1 MQLHE
6 LQANL
11 CKNSEQVYSLRL
23 LLTISF
29 GLCTA
34 LGTFGG
40 QVPAPAKSPATAQ
53 TRIHNSKR
61 EREAYERGLKAEKQK
76 NWPMAFAAYTE
87 AAQQDPTKPEYLL
100 RREFARSQLV
110 SASVDRAERDALTGH
125 LAEAREELGAAL
137 VLDPSDEMIRE
148 RLAQLAPSS
157 AAALRQLM
165 IEPAGVVRLEP
176 LTGTRNFDYRGD
188 TMSAYEAVAREFG
201 VDASFDVELQSKP
214 VHLRISNVDFTTAMR
229 VLGDMTG
236 TFWRPLTNRL
246 FFVAADTPEKR
257 RAYDL
262 SVVSTV
268 ELPASETANDMTE
281 VLRIVRD
288 IAGITRAQLNSSAR
302 TITMRASPQA
312 VSVATNLLDQLKQPR
327 GEMVLEVEILEVD
340 RNAAS
345 QIGITPPTSL
355 SAFSLTPQQIQTA
368 QSGVAGLIAVIEQLF
383 GPTSALSGLGA
394 NQIASLVGSGQVGI
408 GSLIPPLIAFGGG
421 KTTFL
426 ATLPG
431 AAAAFSDT
439 LNVVRSGKRVLLRA
453 EDDKPVTFFV
463 GDRVPITLAQFSSG
477 VTSPSFIPVVSSS
490 LFPRT
495 DIATGKN
502 PVAIVASGFNADSNV
517 DLADANHDDN
527 TVSIFLGNGDG
538 TFTSKVTLTTG
549 LGPVA
554 LVTADLNNDSI
565 PDLAVV
571 NQTDDT
577 VSIFLGNGDGTFTP
591 QGVFATGKNSVAAV
605 AADFNGDGHT
615 DLAVVNQG
623 DNTVSILLGNG
634 DGTFQPQ
641 TVISPGQGPSAIATA
656 DFNNDGKA
664 DLAITNQS
672 ANTVSIFLG
681 NGDGTFAG
689 KGTLP
694 TGTLP
699 VAIAAGQ
706 FNVNTNT
713 NIGLVVVNQTD
724 NTISN
729 FLGNGDGTFKANGT
743 SALGGNSTT
752 GNKPAAITTGDFN
765 VDGRTDLAIS
775 DKSADLVDVLIANG
789 DGTFASPLQL
799 PTGTG
804 PMGLVTGEFLGAA
817 HPPDLAVTDST
828 ANTISVIL
836 DNATFSSTNNAAAP
850 IPFPSSQYEDIGLKM
865 KATPHIHADD
875 EVTLELHFELRS
887 LTGTSVN
894 NIPVISNQ
902 TIDQTVRVKDGET
915 TALAGIIESQEM
927 RAINGT
933 PGAAELGPFG
943 LLGSKRSRQNDKTE
957 LLILVT
963 PRVVS
968 WNPRTAKPI
977 YAGRAPV
984 DVGGFV
990 SSPIR
995 PVP

>member
-1 MQLHE
+1 M
-6 LQANL
+6 
-11 CKNSEQVYSLRL
+11 RL
-23 LLTISF
+23 LLAIGF
-29 GLCTA
+29 CLCAA

-40 QVPAPAKSPATAQ
+40 QVQTPAKSPSEVVQ
-53 TRIHNSKR
+53 KR
-61 EREAYERGLKAEKQK
+61 NYDSQRAKETYERGLKAEKQK
-76 NWPMAFAAYTE
+76 NWPTAFAAYTE
-87 AAQQDPTKPEYLL
+87 AAQQDSAKPEYLL

-110 SASVDRAERDALTGH
+110 SASMDRAERDALTGH
-125 LAEAREELGAAL
+125 LAEAREELDAAL
-137 VLDPSDEMIRE
+137 VLDPSDEMVRE

-157 AAALRQLM
+157 AAVLRRLM
-165 IEPAGVVRLEP
+165 TEPGGVVRLEP
-176 LTGTRNFDYRGD
+176 LTGMHSFDYRGD
-188 TMSAYEAVAREFG
+188 TMSAYEAVARDFG
-201 VDASFDVELQSKP
+201 VDASFDLELQSKP
-214 VHLRISNVDFTTAMR
+214 VHLRVSNVDFTTAMR

-236 TFWRPLTNRL
+236 TFWRPLTSRL

-288 IAGITRAQLNSSAR
+288 IAGISRAQLNSSAR

-312 VSVATNLLDQLKQPR
+312 ISVAAKLLDQLEAPR

-345 QIGITPPTSL
+345 QIGITPPTSV

-368 QSGVAGLIAVIEQLF
+368 QSGIAGLISVIEQLF
-383 GPTSALSGLGA
+383 GSTSAFSGLGA
-394 NQIASLVGSGQVGI
+394 NQIASLVGSGRVGI

-463 GDRVPITLAQFSSG
+463 GDRVPITLAQFSPG
-477 VTSPSFIPVVSSS
+477 LTSRGFVPNVSSS

-495 DIATGKN
+495 DFATGKN
-502 PVAIVASGFNADSNV
+502 PVAIVAADFNADGNV
-517 DLADANHDDN
+517 DLANANHDDN

-538 TFTSKVTLTTG
+538 TLTSKGTLATG

-554 LVTADLNNDSI
+554 LIAADFNNDSI

-571 NQTDDT
+571 NQTDNT
-577 VSIFLGNGDGTFTP
+577 VSIFLGNGDGTFTLK
-591 QGVFATGKNSVAAV
+591 GTFATGKNPVAAV
-605 AADFNGDGHT
+605 AADFNGDGHL

-641 TVISPGQGPSAIATA
+641 TVISTGQGPSAIATA

-689 KGTLP
+689 KGTLT

-713 NIGLVVVNQTD
+713 NIGLAVVNQTD

-729 FLGNGDGTFKANGT
+729 FLGNGDGTFTANGT
-743 SALGGNSTT
+743 SALNSNST
-752 GNKPAAITTGDFN
+752 GNKPVAITAGDFN

-775 DKSADLVDVLIANG
+775 DESADTVDILIGNG

-804 PMGLVTGEFLGAA
+804 PIGLVSGEFLGTA

-836 DNATFSSTNNAAAP
+836 DNATFSSTNSAAAS
-850 IPFPSSQYEDIGLKM
+850 IPFPSSEYEDIGLKM
-865 KATPHIHADD
+865 KATPHMNEGG

-887 LTGTSVN
+887 LTGNSVN
-894 NIPVISNQ
+894 SIPVISNQ

-927 RAINGT
+927 RAINGA
-933 PGAAELGPFG
+933 PGVAELGPLG
-943 LLGSKRSRQNDKTE
+943 SLGSKRSTQNDKTE
-957 LLILVT
+957 LLVLVT

-968 WNPRTAKPI
+968 WNPKTTKPI
-977 YAGRAPV
+977 YAGRAAV

-990 SSPIR
+990 SSPGR

>member
-1 MQLHE
+1 M
-6 LQANL
+6 
-11 CKNSEQVYSLRL
+11 RL
-23 LLTISF
+23 LLTIAF

-40 QVPAPAKSPATAQ
+40 QVQAPIKSPATAQ
-53 TRIHNSKR
+53 TRTHNSKGAK
-61 EREAYERGLKAEKQK
+61 EAYERGLKAEKQK

-87 AAQQDPTKPEYLL
+87 AAQQDSSKPGYLL
-100 RREFARSQLV
+100 HREFARSQLV
-110 SASVDRAERDALTGH
+110 SASVDRAERDALTGR

-137 VLDPSDEMIRE
+137 VLDPSDEMVRE

-165 IEPAGVVRLEP
+165 AEPAGVVRLEP
-176 LTGTRNFDYRGD
+176 LTGTRDFDFRGD

-201 VDASFDVELQSKP
+201 VDASFDVEMQSRP
-214 VHLRISNVDFTTAMR
+214 VHLRISNVDFTTAVR

-246 FFVAADTPEKR
+246 FFVAADTPAKR

-268 ELPASETANDMTE
+268 DLPASETANDMTE

-288 IAGITRAQLNSSAR
+288 IAGISRAQLNSSVR

-312 VSVATNLLDQLKQPR
+312 VSVATKLLDQLEESR

-345 QIGITPPTSL
+345 QIGITPPTSV

-368 QSGVAGLIAVIEQLF
+368 QSGIAGLIGVIEQLF
-383 GPTSALSGLGA
+383 GPTSALAGLGA
-394 NQIASLVGSGQVGI
+394 NQIASLVGSGQVSVS
-408 GSLIPPLIAFGGG
+408 SLIPPLIAFGGG

-439 LNVVRSGKRVLLRA
+439 LNVVKSGKRVLLRA

-463 GDRVPITLAQFSSG
+463 GDRVPIALAQFSSG
-477 VTSPSFIPVVSSS
+477 VTSPSFIPNVSSS

-495 DIATGKN
+495 DIATGQK
-502 PVAIVASGFNADSNV
+502 PVAIVAADFNADSKV

-538 TFTSKVTLTTG
+538 TFTNKGTLTTG
-549 LGPVA
+549 AGPVA
-554 LVTADLNNDSI
+554 VVTADFNNDRI

-577 VSIFLGNGDGTFTP
+577 VSIFVGNGDGTFTLK
-591 QGVFATGKNSVAAV
+591 GTFATGKNPVAAV
-605 AADFNGDGHT
+605 TADFDGDGHL

-623 DNTVSILLGNG
+623 DNSLSILLGNG

-641 TVISPGQGPSAIATA
+641 TVISTGQSPSAIATA

-672 ANTVSIFLG
+672 ANSVSIFLG

-689 KGTLP
+689 KGALT
-694 TGTLP
+694 TGTSP
-699 VAIAAGQ
+699 IAIAAGQ

-752 GNKPAAITTGDFN
+752 GNKPAAIATGDFN
-765 VDGRTDLAIS
+765 VDGRTDLAVS
-775 DKSADLVDVLIANG
+775 DESANLVDVLIANG

-804 PMGLVTGEFLGAA
+804 PIGLVTGEFLGAA
-817 HPPDLAVTDST
+817 HPPDLAVTDSK

-865 KATPHIHADD
+865 KATPHMHGDD

-887 LTGTSVN
+887 LTGDSVN
-894 NIPVISNQ
+894 KIPVISNQ

-927 RAINGT
+927 RAINGA
-933 PGAAELGPFG
+933 PGMAELGPLG
-943 LLGSKRSRQNDKTE
+943 LLGSKRSTQNDKTE
-957 LLILVT
+957 LLVLVT

-968 WNPRTAKPI
+968 WNPKTAKPI
-977 YAGRAPV
+977 YAGRASV

-990 SSPIR
+990 SSPTR